1 MTALITG
8 NVYVVRT
15 TLARAPKH
23 KPEQASKDKIVLCIS
38 ANDKFFFWF
47 NTSQAHHGIGQLP
60 VQPTQA
66 PGLVHDCFLDLSRL
80 TTFPPAELANAKDC
94 GTASRELLIKVISTL
109 NEGIRTLT
117 QRQINSAVS
126 SLFACIKP
134 ICVQL
139 PEDTGELSSERRS
152 YGEIPGG
159 GAAARGRR
167 FESTFAVSPGKYSRR

>member
-1 MTALITG
+1 MPVVSDNEARLRLTG
-8 NVYVVRT
+8 KDESAAAFRSVAANMPRI
-15 TLARAPKH
+15 ARPIWPH
-23 KPEQASKDKIVLCIS
+23 RRIQGQWPGRRY
-38 ANDKFFFWF
+38 
-47 NTSQAHHGIGQLP
+47 HGVGQLP

-66 PGLVHDCFLDLSRL
+66 PGLTHDCFLDLSRL